1 VRLHVPTPLRWSDLD
16 AYGHVNNARMLSLL
30 EEARIQAFWVN
41 DDGTA
46 EHAVGASTAVLDA
59 TPGSATLT
67 LIARQE
73 VEYLAPIPYQRLPLD
88 IELWIGHM
96 GGASLDVCYEVCS
109 PVGTEPRTLYT
120 RAVTTIVLVDAAS
133 ERPRRITDEERAA
146 WEPYLGESLEFRR
159 R

>member
-30 EEARIQAFWVN
+30 EEARIVAFWVN

-59 TPGSATLT
+59 SPGAATLT

-88 IELWIGHM
+88 IE
-96 GGASLDVCYEVCS
+96 VYS
-109 PVGTEPRTLYT
+109 PPGTEPRTLYT
-120 RAVTTIVLVDAAS
+120 RAVTTIVLVDAAN
-133 ERPRRITDEERAA
+133 ERPRRITADERAA

>member
-1 VRLHVPTPLRWSDLD
+1 MRLHVPTPLRWSDLD

-30 EEARIQAFWVN
+30 EEARIVAFWVN

-59 TPGSATLT
+59 SPGAATLT

-96 GGASLDVCYEVCS
+96 GGASLDVCYEVYS
-109 PVGTEPRTLYT
+109 PAGAEPRELYT
-120 RAVTTIVLVDAAS
+120 RAVTTIVLVDAAT
-133 ERPRRITDEERAA
+133 ERPRRITEAERGA
-146 WEPYLGESLEFRR
+146 WEPYLGEPIAFRR

>member
-1 VRLHVPTPLRWSDLD
+1 MRLHVPTPLRWSDLD

-30 EEARIQAFWVN
+30 EEARIQAFWVS
-41 DDGTA
+41 DDTS

-59 TPGSATLT
+59 TPGANTIT

-73 VEYLAPIPYQRLPLD
+73 VEYLAPIPYQRQPVD

-96 GGASLDVCYEVCS
+96 GGASLDVCYEVYS
-109 PVGTEPRTLYT
+109 PVGVEPRVLYT
-120 RAVTTIVLVDAAS
+120 RAVTTIVLVDAGT
-133 ERPRRITDEERAA
+133 ERPRRIDDRERAA
-146 WEPYLGESLEFRR
+146 WQPYLGAPIEFRR

>member
-1 VRLHVPTPLRWSDLD
+1 MRLHVPTPLRWSDLD

-59 TPGSATLT
+59 SPGAATLT

-96 GGASLDVCYEVCS
+96 GGASLDVCYEVYS
-109 PVGTEPRTLYT
+109 PPGTEPRMLYT

-133 ERPRRITDEERAA
+133 ERPRRITADERAA

>member
-1 VRLHVPTPLRWSDLD
+1 VRLHVPTQLRWSDLD

-41 DDGTA
+41 GDTA
-46 EHAVGASTAVLDA
+46 EHAAGASTAVIDA
-59 TPGSATLT
+59 TPGATTIT

-73 VEYLAPIPYQRLPLD
+73 VEYLAPIPYQRQPLD

-96 GGASLDVCYEVCS
+96 GGASLEVCYEVYS
-109 PVGTEPRTLYT
+109 PRSLEPRVLYT
-120 RAVTTIVLVDAAS
+120 RASTTIVLVDTAT
-133 ERPRRITDEERAA
+133 ERPRRIDDREREA
-146 WEPYLGESLEFRR
+146 WEPYLGEPVAFRR

>member
-1 VRLHVPTPLRWSDLD
+1 MRLQVPTQLRWSDLD

-30 EEARIQAFWVN
+30 EEARIQAFWVS
-41 DDGTA
+41 DDTS

-59 TPGSATLT
+59 TPGANTIT

-73 VEYLAPIPYQRLPLD
+73 IEYLAPIPYQRQPVD
-88 IELWIGHM
+88 IELWIGYM
-96 GGASLDVCYEVCS
+96 GGASLDVCYEVYS
-109 PVGTEPRTLYT
+109 PVGVEPRVLYT

-133 ERPRRITDEERAA
+133 ERPRRIDDRERAA
-146 WEPYLGESLEFRR
+146 WEPYLGEPIAFRR

>member
-1 VRLHVPTPLRWSDLD
+1 MRLHVPTPLRWSDLD

-30 EEARIQAFWVN
+30 EEARIQAFWVS
-41 DDGTA
+41 DDTS

-59 TPGSATLT
+59 TPGATTIT

-73 VEYLAPIPYQRLPLD
+73 IEYLAPIPYQRQPVD

-96 GGASLDVCYEVCS
+96 GGASLDVCYEVYS
-109 PVGTEPRTLYT
+109 PAGNSPRVLYT
-120 RAVTTIVLVDAAS
+120 RAVTTIVLVDAET
-133 ERPRRITDEERAA
+133 ERPRRLNDAERAA
-146 WEPYLGESLEFRR
+146 WQPYVGDTIEFRR

>member
-1 VRLHVPTPLRWSDLD
+1 MRLQVPTQLRWSDLD

-30 EEARIQAFWVN
+30 EEARIQAFWVS
-41 DDGTA
+41 DDTS

-59 TPGSATLT
+59 TPGANTIT

-73 VEYLAPIPYQRLPLD
+73 IEYLAPIPYQRQPVD

-96 GGASLDVCYEVCS
+96 GGASLDVCYEVYS
-109 PVGTEPRTLYT
+109 PVGVEPRVLYT
-120 RAVTTIVLVDAAS
+120 RAVTTIVLVDATS
-133 ERPRRITDEERAA
+133 ERPRRIDDRERAA
-146 WEPYLGESLEFRR
+146 WEPYLGEPIEFRR

>member
-1 VRLHVPTPLRWSDLD
+1 MRLHVPTPLRWSDLD

-59 TPGSATLT
+59 SPGAATIT

-88 IELWIGHM
+88 VELWIGHM
-96 GGASLDVCYEVCS
+96 GGASLDVCYEVYS
-109 PVGTEPRTLYT
+109 PDGTVPRALYT
-120 RAVTTIVLVDAAS
+120 RASTTIVLVDAAS
-133 ERPRRITDEERAA
+133 ERPRRITDDERAA
-146 WEPYLGESLEFRR
+146 WEPYLEAPVAFRR